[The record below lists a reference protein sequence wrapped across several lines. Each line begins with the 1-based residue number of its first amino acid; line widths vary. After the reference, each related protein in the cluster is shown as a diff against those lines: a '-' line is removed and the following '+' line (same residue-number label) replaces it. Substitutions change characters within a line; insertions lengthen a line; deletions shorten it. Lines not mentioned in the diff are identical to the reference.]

1 MLVFIARRLVY
12 AVVTL
17 VAVSLLAFFIIEL
30 APGSALTAEISR
42 LRAQGNVVSTEQV
55 EALEEKYGVNDPWVV
70 KYGKWAGG
78 LIRGDFGTS
87 FAYREPVGSLIW
99 GRLGLS
105 IALSLGAIIVAWG
118 IAIPLGVFS
127 ATHRYTLPDNVITV
141 LQFIGVAIPEFL
153 LALAVMVAAVQWGG
167 LEVGGLFSN
176 EYRNEPWSAAKF
188 GDMLSHLW
196 MPMLVIA
203 VGSTAWLTRVMRANL
218 FDVLGQQYVQTA
230 RAKGVPERLVIW
242 KHAVRNALH
251 PAGDDAGHDAVG
263 VDLRRGDHLDRLRAT
278 HHRAGP
284 DPDADRQGHLRGGHA
299 ARLPGRP
306 VGDRQPDLGSVAGVD
321 RSTDAVVRVGEGR

>member
-1 MLVFIARRLVY
+1 MLVFIVRRLAY

-17 VAVSLLAFFIIEL
+17 VAVSLLTFFIIEL

-55 EALEEKYGVNDPWVV
+55 EALEEKYGVNDPWLM

-78 LIRGDFGTS
+78 LVRGDFGMS
-87 FAYREPVGSLIW
+87 FAYREPVANLIW
-99 GRLGLS
+99 SRLALS
-105 IALSLGAIIVAWG
+105 VALSLGAIIVAWG

-127 ATHRYTLPDNVITV
+127 AVNRYSLPDNVITV

-176 EYRNEPWSAAKF
+176 EFRNAPWSAAKF
-188 GDMLSHLW
+188 GDMLAHLW
-196 MPMLVIA
+196 MPLLVIA

-230 RAKGVPERLVIW
+230 RAKGVPERKVIW

-251 PAGDDAGHDAVG
+251 PLVMTLGTTLSVLISGEAIISIVFALPTTGQALIQTLIVKDTYVAATLLVFLAALLIIGNLISDLLLAWIDPRTRLAG
-263 VDLRRGDHLDRLRAT
+263 
-278 HHRAGP
+278 
-284 DPDADRQGHLRGGHA
+284 
-299 ARLPGRP
+299 
-306 VGDRQPDLGSVAGVD
+306 
-321 RSTDAVVRVGEGR
+321 